1 MIKEDQ
7 KGPFD
12 KKKDG
17 GNYPMA
23 TNKDRAIPSSNNVR
37 RGSFFNSARNENV
50 FVMLFFSSFHDVEG
64 KIREYAA

>member
-1 MIKEDQ
+1 
-7 KGPFD
+7 
-12 KKKDG
+12 
-17 GNYPMA
+17 MA